1 MLIQFPLISRFWCHI
16 NETGSLF
23 FFGPLLIRSRS
34 VISYDIESNCLYMAT
49 MIIKNSESN
58 QKQGRGL

>member
-1 MLIQFPLISRFWCHI
+1 MLIQFPLISKFWCHI

-23 FFGPLLIRSRS
+23 FGPLHIRSRS

-49 MIIKNSESN
+49 LSIKHYESN
-58 QKQGRGL
+58 QEQGREF